1 MSYVFA
7 TDGNSILCIFDKIN
21 KVMKKITLIL
31 LMSIPIITAEAQNNQ
46 NPLLKN
52 WNGNYGGVPAFNEY
66 KIGDLK
72 PAIKIAIQE
81 KLDEY
86 NTIANNPKPAT
97 FENTI
102 VAMEK
107 AGKKLS
113 QAKAVFDMYSSNLN
127 TPEFEPIE
135 VEVTPLF
142 SELNSKIYQNKK
154 LFDRIETVYNSKDK
168 SKLTAE
174 QQRLVWYHYANF
186 VREGAKA
193 SAESKAKIAKIN
205 QELASLFT
213 KFSQNQL
220 ADESNYYLELKSEA
234 DFDGLPTELKNAAIA
249 EAKER
254 NLQVMGCIA
263 NTRSSIEPF
272 LTFSSRRDL
281 REKAF
286 DIFVKRG
293 DNTNDNNNNAIL
305 VQILKLRAEKAKLL
319 GFKTFADWSLSN
331 TMAQKPEK
339 TMELM
344 LSVWQPAVAKVHEDV
359 AEMQKMVETE
369 GGKFKIAPWDYR
381 YYAEK
386 VRKAKYDVDAN
397 QIKPYL
403 QLEKLR
409 EGMFWV
415 AGEAFNLN
423 FKQVNNVPVF
433 HQDVRVWEVS
443 RKDSGKTVGLF
454 YFDPY
459 ARKGKRSGA
468 WMTAYREQSRVNGE
482 VLTLVS
488 NNCNFIKGNDNE
500 PILISWDDATT
511 LFHEFGHALHGLCS
525 DVTYPSLSGTNTPR
539 DYVEFPSQILERWL
553 STPDVLNKFALH
565 YQTNEPMPMSL
576 VKRIEEAG
584 TFNEGFSTVETI
596 SSALVDMK
604 LHLLENPNIN
614 PIEFEKETLTNLK
627 MPSEIVMRHRIPQF
641 GHIFSGDDY
650 AAGYYGY
657 LWADVISADA
667 TEAFTEAKGGLYDK
681 KVSKRLLDNV
691 FSIGNTIDPEIAYK
705 KYRGKAATSDAL
717 MRARNFPI
725 KKK

>member
-1 MSYVFA
+1 MRYVFA

-52 WNGNYGGVPAFNEY
+52 WTGNYGGVPAFNEY

-86 NTIANNPKPAT
+86 NAIANNTKPAT

-254 NLQVMGCIA
+254 NLKVMGCIA

-443 RKDSGKTVGLF
+443 RKDSGKAVGLF

-553 STPDVLNKFALH
+553 STPEVLNKFALH

-667 TEAFTEAKGGLYDK
+667 TEAFTEAKGGLYNK
-681 KVSKRLLDNV
+681 EVSKRLLDNV

>member
-1 MSYVFA
+1 MRYVFA

-52 WNGNYGGVPAFNEY
+52 WTGNYGGVPAFNEY

-86 NTIANNPKPAT
+86 NAIANNTKPAT

-142 SELNSKIYQNKK
+142 SEFNSKIYQNKK

-254 NLQVMGCIA
+254 NLKVMGCIA

-443 RKDSGKTVGLF
+443 RKDSGKAVGLF

-553 STPDVLNKFALH
+553 STPEVLNKFALH

-667 TEAFTEAKGGLYDK
+667 TEAFTEAKGGLYNK
-681 KVSKRLLDNV
+681 EVSKRLLDNV

>member
-1 MSYVFA
+1 
-7 TDGNSILCIFDKIN
+7 
-21 KVMKKITLIL
+21 MKKLMLTL
-31 LMSIPIITAEAQNNQ
+31 LMSIPIVTTEAQNNQ
-46 NPLLKN
+46 NPLLKD
-52 WNGNYGGVPAFNEY
+52 WTGNYGGVPAFNEY
-66 KIGDLK
+66 KISDLK
-72 PAIKIAIQE
+72 PAITDAIQGKLDQYNKIA
-81 KLDEY
+81 
-86 NTIANNPKPAT
+86 TNPKPAT

-107 AGKKLS
+107 AGNKLS
-113 QAKAVFDMYSSNLN
+113 QVKAVFDLYSSNLN

-135 VEVTPLF
+135 VEVSPLF
-142 SELNSKIYQNKK
+142 SELNSKIYQNKL
-154 LFDRIETVYNSKDK
+154 LFDRIETVYNSKEKD
-168 SKLTAE
+168 KLTPE
-174 QQRLVWYHYANF
+174 QQRLVWYHYSNF

-193 SAESKAKIAKIN
+193 TAENKAKIGKIN

-220 ADESNYYLELKSEA
+220 ADETNYYLELKTEA
-234 DFDGLPTELKNAAIA
+234 DFEGLPKELKDAAIA

-254 NLQVMGCIA
+254 KLKVLGCIA

-272 LTFSSRRDL
+272 LTFSARRDL

-286 DIFVKRG
+286 EIFVNRG
-293 DNTNDNNNNAIL
+293 DNKNDNNNNEVL
-305 VQILKLRAEKAKLL
+305 VQILKLRAQKAKLL
-319 GFKTFADWSLSN
+319 GFRTFADWSLSN
-331 TMAQKPEK
+331 TMAQNPEK

-359 AEMQKMVETE
+359 AEMQKMVDSE
-369 GGKFKIAPWDYR
+369 GGKFKIEPWDYR

-415 AGEAFNLN
+415 AGEVFNLN

-433 HQDVRVWEVS
+433 HSDVRVWEVS

-468 WMTAYREQSRVNGE
+468 WMTAYREQGRIDGD

-488 NNCNFIKGNDNE
+488 NNCNFIKGKDNE
-500 PILISWDDATT
+500 PILISWDDAST

-553 STPDVLNKFALH
+553 ATPEVLNKFALH
-565 YQTNEPMPMSL
+565 YKTNEPMPMSL

-604 LHLLENPNIN
+604 LHLLENPEID
-614 PIEFEKETLTNLK
+614 PRDFEKTTLYDLK

-681 KVSKRLLDNV
+681 EVSKRLLDNV
-691 FSIGNTIDPEIAYK
+691 FSIGNTIDPEIAFK

-725 KKK
+725 KK

>member
-1 MSYVFA
+1 
-7 TDGNSILCIFDKIN
+7 
-21 KVMKKITLIL
+21 MKKIIATL
-31 LMSIPIITAEAQNNQ
+31 LMSIPIITAEAQENQ

-52 WNGNYGGVPAFNEY
+52 WTGNYGGVPAFNDY
-66 KIGDLK
+66 KISDLK

-86 NTIANNPKPAT
+86 NTIANNSKPAT

-102 VAMEK
+102 VAMEQ
-107 AGKKLS
+107 AGKKLGRV
-113 QAKAVFDMYSSNLN
+113 KAVFDIYSSNLN

-154 LFDRIETVYNSKDK
+154 LFDRIETIYNSKDK
-168 SKLTAE
+168 SKLTPE

-220 ADESNYYLELKSEA
+220 ADESNYYLELKTEA
-234 DFDGLPTELKNAAIA
+234 DFEGLPTELKNAAIA

-254 NLQVMGCIA
+254 NLEVMGCVA

-293 DNTNDNNNNAIL
+293 DNSNENNNNAIL
-305 VQILKLRAEKAKLL
+305 VKILKLRAEKAKLL

-331 TMAQKPEK
+331 TMAQNPLKA
-339 TMELM
+339 MELM

-359 AEMQKMVETE
+359 AEMQKMVDAE

-415 AGEAFNLN
+415 AGEVFNLN

-468 WMTAYREQSRVNGE
+468 WMTAYREQSRIDGD

-500 PILISWDDATT
+500 PILISWDDAST

-553 STPDVLNKFALH
+553 STPEVLNKFALH
-565 YQTNEPMPMSL
+565 YQTKEPMPMSL
-576 VKRIEEAG
+576 VKRIEDAA

-604 LHLLENPNIN
+604 LHLLENPEID
-614 PIEFEKETLTNLK
+614 PRDYERATLFDLK

-667 TEAFTEAKGGLYDK
+667 TEAFTESKGGLYDK
-681 KVSKRLLDNV
+681 EVSKRLLDNV

-705 KYRGKAATSDAL
+705 KYRGKAAKSDAL

-725 KKK
+725 AK

>member
-1 MSYVFA
+1 
-7 TDGNSILCIFDKIN
+7 
-21 KVMKKITLIL
+21 MKKIIATL
-31 LMSIPIITAEAQNNQ
+31 LMSIPIITAEAQENQ

-52 WNGNYGGVPAFNEY
+52 WTGNYGGVPAFNEY
-66 KIGDLK
+66 KITDLK

-86 NTIANNPKPAT
+86 NTIANNSKPAT
-97 FENTI
+97 FENTL
-102 VAMEK
+102 VAMEQ
-107 AGKKLS
+107 AGKKLGRV
-113 QAKAVFDMYSSNLN
+113 KAVFDIYSSNLN

-154 LFDRIETVYNSKDK
+154 LFDRIETIYNSKDK
-168 SKLTAE
+168 SKLTPE

-220 ADESNYYLELKSEA
+220 ADESNYYLELKTKA
-234 DFDGLPTELKNAAIA
+234 DFEGLPTELKNAAIA

-254 NLQVMGCIA
+254 NLEVMGCVA

-293 DNTNDNNNNAIL
+293 DNSNENNNNAIL
-305 VQILKLRAEKAKLL
+305 VKILKLRAEKAKLL

-331 TMAQKPEK
+331 TMAQNPLKA
-339 TMELM
+339 MELM

-359 AEMQKMVETE
+359 AEMQKMVEAE

-415 AGEAFNLN
+415 AGEVFNLN

-468 WMTAYREQSRVNGE
+468 WMTAYREQSRIDGD

-500 PILISWDDATT
+500 PILISWDDAST

-553 STPDVLNKFALH
+553 STPEVLNKFALH
-565 YQTNEPMPMSL
+565 YQTKEPMPMSL
-576 VKRIEEAG
+576 VKRIEDAA

-604 LHLLENPNIN
+604 LHLLENPEID
-614 PIEFEKETLTNLK
+614 PRDYERATLFDLK

-667 TEAFTEAKGGLYDK
+667 TEAFTESKGGLYDK
-681 KVSKRLLDNV
+681 EVSKRLLDNV

-705 KYRGKAATSDAL
+705 KYRGKAAKSDAL

-725 KKK
+725 AK

>member
-1 MSYVFA
+1 
-7 TDGNSILCIFDKIN
+7 
-21 KVMKKITLIL
+21 
-31 LMSIPIITAEAQNNQ
+31 MSIPIITAEAQENQ

-52 WNGNYGGVPAFNEY
+52 WTGNYGGVPAFNDY
-66 KIGDLK
+66 KISDLK
-72 PAIKIAIQE
+72 PAIKIAIKE

-86 NTIANNPKPAT
+86 NTIANNSKPAT

-102 VAMEK
+102 VAMEQ
-107 AGKKLS
+107 AGKKLGRV
-113 QAKAVFDMYSSNLN
+113 KAVFDIYSSNLN

-154 LFDRIETVYNSKDK
+154 LFDRIETIYNSKDK
-168 SKLTAE
+168 SKLTPE

-220 ADESNYYLELKSEA
+220 ADESNYYLELKTEA
-234 DFDGLPTELKNAAIA
+234 DFEGLPTELKNAAIA

-254 NLQVMGCIA
+254 NLEVMGCVA

-293 DNTNDNNNNAIL
+293 DNSNENNNNAIL
-305 VQILKLRAEKAKLL
+305 VKILKLRAEKAKLL

-331 TMAQKPEK
+331 TMAQNPLKA
-339 TMELM
+339 MELM

-359 AEMQKMVETE
+359 AEMQKMVEAE

-415 AGEAFNLN
+415 AGEVFNLN

-468 WMTAYREQSRVNGE
+468 WMTAYREQSRIDGE

-500 PILISWDDATT
+500 PILISWDDAST

-553 STPDVLNKFALH
+553 STPEVLNKFALH
-565 YQTNEPMPMSL
+565 YQTKEPMPMSL
-576 VKRIEEAG
+576 VKRIEDAA

-604 LHLLENPNIN
+604 LHLLENPEID
-614 PIEFEKETLTNLK
+614 PRDYERATLFDLK

-667 TEAFTEAKGGLYDK
+667 TEAFTESKGGLYDK
-681 KVSKRLLDNV
+681 EVSKRLLDNV

-705 KYRGKAATSDAL
+705 KYRGKAAKSDAL

-725 KKK
+725 AK

>member
-1 MSYVFA
+1 
-7 TDGNSILCIFDKIN
+7 
-21 KVMKKITLIL
+21 
-31 LMSIPIITAEAQNNQ
+31 MSIPIITAEAQENQ
-46 NPLLKN
+46 NPLLKK
-52 WNGNYGGVPAFNEY
+52 WTGNYGGVPAFNEY
-66 KIGDLK
+66 KITDLK
-72 PAIKIAIQE
+72 PSIKIAIQE

-86 NTIANNPKPAT
+86 NTIANNSKPAT

-102 VAMEK
+102 VAMEQ
-107 AGKKLS
+107 AGKKLGRV
-113 QAKAVFDMYSSNLN
+113 KAVFDIYSSNLN

-154 LFDRIETVYNSKDK
+154 LFDRIETIYNSKDK
-168 SKLTAE
+168 SKLTPE

-220 ADESNYYLELKSEA
+220 ADESNYYLELKTEA
-234 DFDGLPTELKNAAIA
+234 DFEGLPTELKNAAIA

-254 NLQVMGCIA
+254 NLEVMGCVA

-293 DNTNDNNNNAIL
+293 DNSNENNNNAIL
-305 VQILKLRAEKAKLL
+305 VKILKLRAEKAKLL

-331 TMAQKPEK
+331 TMAQNPLKA
-339 TMELM
+339 MELM

-359 AEMQKMVETE
+359 AEMQKMVEAE

-415 AGEAFNLN
+415 AGEVFNLN

-468 WMTAYREQSRVNGE
+468 WMTAYREQSRIDGD

-500 PILISWDDATT
+500 PILISWDDAST

-553 STPDVLNKFALH
+553 STPEVLNKFALH
-565 YQTNEPMPMSL
+565 YQTKEPMPMSL
-576 VKRIEEAG
+576 VKRIEDAA

-604 LHLLENPNIN
+604 LHLLENPEID
-614 PIEFEKETLTNLK
+614 PRDYERATLFDLK

-667 TEAFTEAKGGLYDK
+667 TEAFTESKGGLYDK
-681 KVSKRLLDNV
+681 EVSKRLLDNV

-705 KYRGKAATSDAL
+705 KYRGKAAKSDAL

-725 KKK
+725 AK